1 MIRRL
6 VILSCLFLF
15 VSVAVAQEKYKEQI
29 QFKDLSI
36 ERLGDKVGVAV
47 NVNVSQL
54 MLGRDHAVIIT
65 PIIRSN
71 QTGDAY
77 EMKSLLVNGSRKQKF
92 YDRAVVTGD
101 LKSFGVPKDLIAVKR
116 LNNSEQQISYYE
128 RAPLQ
133 GWMEDASLEVKETV
147 IGCASCGILTDVLPL
162 KDHLFPMYI
171 EPKYELTYIVPEAET
186 IKRRTER
193 FSASFGYVV
202 NRTELR
208 ADFGD
213 NAKEFA
219 RVDKLVKDLK
229 DDKNITVTDIVIDGY
244 ASPEGGYKHN
254 VYLSKGRAESFASY
268 LTGAHALDKKMFV
281 VNWHSEDWDG
291 LKKAVEASSFDNKEE
306 ILAIIN
312 SNVEPDPR
320 EAKLKKLKVYT
331 TLLRDIYPSLRRNDC
346 AIGYTVR
353 AFNLEEARSI
363 IKAKPQQL
371 SLNEMYLVAQSYGV
385 DTPEFR
391 EVFDVAVRMFPQ
403 ESVAIINASA
413 ADIESGNVQ
422 VALNRLV
429 KINENPKAWNNLGV
443 AYARER
449 DWASAKKY
457 LNRAIAQG
465 DASARHN
472 LEEVN
477 KQEAQEAKGIR
488 KN

>member
-15 VSVAVAQEKYKEQI
+15 VSTAVAQEKYKEQI

-36 ERLGDKVGVAV
+36 ERLGDKVGVALSV
-47 NVNVSQL
+47 DVSQL
-54 MLGRDHAVIIT
+54 MLKRNHAVIIT
-65 PIIRSN
+65 PVIRSN
-71 QTGDAY
+71 QTGDTY
-77 EMKSLLVNGSRKQKF
+77 EMKSLLINGSRKQKF

-101 LKSFGVPKDLIAVKR
+101 LKSFGVPEGLVAVKR
-116 LNNSEQQISYYE
+116 VNNSEQQISYYE
-128 RAPLQ
+128 SAPLQ
-133 GWMEDASLEVKETV
+133 AWMEDASLEVKEEV

-162 KDHLFPMYI
+162 KDHLFPKYV
-171 EPKYELTYIVPEAET
+171 EPEYKLTYIVPEAEAV
-186 IKRRTER
+186 KRRTER
-193 FSASFGYVV
+193 FSASFSYVV

-208 ADFGD
+208 SDFGD

-229 DDKNITVTDIVIDGY
+229 DDKNITVTGIVIDGY

-254 VYLSKGRAESFASY
+254 VYLSKGRAESFVAY
-268 LTGAHALDKKMFV
+268 LTVAHGIDKKMFE

-291 LKKAVEASSFDNKEE
+291 LRKAVEASSFDNKEE

-312 SNVEPDPR
+312 SGGEPDPR

-353 AFNLEEARSI
+353 AFNLEEARAI
-363 IKAKPQQL
+363 IKTKPQQL

-403 ESVAIINASA
+403 EAVAIINASA
-413 ADIESGNVQ
+413 ADIEGGNVQ
-422 VALNRLV
+422 VALNRLA
-429 KINENPKAWNNLGV
+429 KISDNPKAWNNLAV
-443 AYARER
+443 AYARTG

-457 LNRAIAQG
+457 LNKAIAQG
-465 DASARHN
+465 DASAQHN
-472 LEEVN
+472 LDEVN
-477 KQEAQEAKGIR
+477 KQEAQEAKGAK